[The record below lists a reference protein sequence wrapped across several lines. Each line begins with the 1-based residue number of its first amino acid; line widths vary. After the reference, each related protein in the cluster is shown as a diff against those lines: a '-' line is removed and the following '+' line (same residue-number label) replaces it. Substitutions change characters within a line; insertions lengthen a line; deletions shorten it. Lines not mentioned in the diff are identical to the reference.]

1 MYEVMSVTDSGRT
14 IVLGPVFNTSG
25 FQRQTTEAARR
36 KRYKEDM
43 IIARR
48 SSVRALLSMAESS
61 MEERPK
67 QRYLQPY
74 WDELNEIVRSW
85 SG

>member
-1 MYEVMSVTDSGRT
+1 
-14 IVLGPVFNTSG
+14 
-25 FQRQTTEAARR
+25 
-36 KRYKEDM
+36 
-43 IIARR
+43 
-48 SSVRALLSMAESS
+48 MAESS